1 MSFAVPTAP
10 PRDSSCQRR
19 APAGFSPPE
28 GARWYVAQTIAGAEL
43 RADLQLKAQR
53 FETFFPRV
61 KRTVRHAR
69 KLRTVL
75 APAFP
80 GYLFVRLDLARDR
93 WRSINGTF
101 GVSRLIMAHELP
113 MPVPDGVVETIA
125 GYVDRNGVAH
135 FERDLQ
141 EGQAVK
147 IKDGPLAEAVGKLI
161 RMEANGRVRV
171 LLEIMGS
178 HIETRLERESLEA
191 A

>member
-1 MSFAVPTAP
+1 M
-10 PRDSSCQRR
+10 
-19 APAGFSPPE
+19 
-28 GARWYVAQTIAGAEL
+28 AQTIAGAEL